1 MIVTNQDHEAN
12 IGVWSRLASAGV
24 VVREWKGEPETGELR
39 TADLEAL
46 LGPRTRAVAF
56 THCSNIVAS
65 IKGYMVHERGLF
77 DTIVRAREKAVAAGA
92 AVAARAAAEAVLD
105 RSLHSIFALAEST
118 PELKASANML
128 ALQEEL
134 SSTENRIAFARQH
147 YNDAVL
153 TYNTALA
160 TVPSVFIARAFAFQ
174 PDSLDEVS
182 DAAEREPVTVSF

>member
-1 MIVTNQDHEAN
+1 MNNWIPWVIA
-12 IGVWSRLASAGV
+12 AV
-24 VVREWKGEPETGELR
+24 VVLYLIYLYNGLVILR
-39 TADLEAL
+39 NRVRNAWSQIDVQLKRRHDLI
-46 LGPRTRAVAF
+46 P
-56 THCSNIVAS
+56 NIVAS

-77 DTIVRAREKAVAAGA
+77 DTIVRAREKAVAAGSN
-92 AVAARAAAEAVLD
+92 VPARAAAEAVLD

-153 TYNTALA
+153 AYNTALA
-160 TVPSVFIARAFAFQ
+160 TVPSVFIARAGVHETDLGA
-174 PDSLDEVS
+174 DG
-182 DAAEREPVTVSF
+182 RG